1 MADFTIRDG
10 LLALEKECEL
20 LRDNWQGEVADLYIN
35 NAMAEYSKSL
45 KNIEINLQY
54 LSEIYNETER
64 MLEDASDAIY
74 EHSAKKIKFSR

>member
-10 LLALEKECEL
+10 LFALEKECEL

-35 NAMAEYSKSL
+35 KAMAEYSDNL

-54 LSEIYNETER
+54 LSELYNQIER
-64 MLEDASDAIY
+64 QLEDDPDAIY
-74 EHSAKKIKFSR
+74 EHSAKKIKFSG